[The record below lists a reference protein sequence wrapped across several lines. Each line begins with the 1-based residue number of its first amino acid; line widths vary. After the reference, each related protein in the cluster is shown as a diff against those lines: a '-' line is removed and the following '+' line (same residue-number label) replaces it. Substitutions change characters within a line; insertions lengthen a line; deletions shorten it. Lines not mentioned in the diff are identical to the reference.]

1 VKFER
6 IEVGFLDMHSGP
18 VSEVVVDA
26 AKTECTRATVR
37 DGPVQEVMR
46 LHATLVGGVRV
57 KVDDEL
63 TLRLQDPAPEVLDRV
78 LKEEREKRSHD
89 SGED

>member
-1 VKFER
+1 
-6 IEVGFLDMHSGP
+6 
-18 VSEVVVDA
+18 
-26 AKTECTRATVR
+26 
-37 DGPVQEVMR
+37 MR